1 MKQTFKI
8 LIVLV
13 ILGLV
18 VEVVRLDREIRELKS
33 DKTARARAR
42 EAAEALRQQFASS
55 TNHVSIFVMRDVNT
69 AIALAYTGDPTVAMT
84 RIQQA
89 QMELLAAH

>member
-1 MKQTFKI
+1 MKQTFKT

-18 VEVVRLDREIRELKS
+18 IEVARLDREISELKS

-42 EAAEALRQQFASS
+42 EAAEALRQEFASS
-55 TNHVSIFVMRDVNT
+55 TNHFSIFVMRDVNT
-69 AIALAYTGDPTVAMT
+69 AIALAYAGDPTEAMT
-84 RIQQA
+84 KIQAA